1 MQNESQKLN
10 NLRNQN
16 RQMLIE
22 EKDKEIAFKVCQDEL
37 ELLRGRFDKF
47 KNSNSNAQ
55 EQLRQ
60 IEELLETESKNMKVI
75 QDETDRVG
83 STLFR
88 SEQQLHKLQE
98 AEKSL
103 MMECQ
108 ALEYGITKT
117 KASCRSLEKELLRQT
132 EVLYN
137 VDYNIQH
144 AEMRIAT
151 MRGNVDEEEIQRLE
165 DQKKYLDEVH
175 DDKIKAENMMQT
187 QIQRVEE
194 DMRKLTN
201 VYQNS
206 IVEYERVVS

>member
-1 MQNESQKLN
+1 
-10 NLRNQN
+10 
-16 RQMLIE
+16 MLID
-22 EKDKEIAFKVCQDEL
+22 EKDKEIAFKACNDEL

-60 IEELLETESKNMKVI
+60 IEELLETESKNVKVI
-75 QDETDRVG
+75 QDETDRIG

-88 SEQQLHKLQE
+88 SEEQLHKLKD

-103 MMECQ
+103 LMESQ
-108 ALEYGITKT
+108 AIESGISKT
-117 KASCRSLEKELLRQT
+117 KASCKSLEKELLRQT

-137 VDYNIQH
+137 IDYNIQH

-151 MRGNVDEEEIQRLE
+151 IHGTVNEEEVKRLD
-165 DQKKYLDEVH
+165 DQKKMLDDIH
-175 DDKIKAENMMQT
+175 DDKIKAENIMQS

-194 DMRKLTN
+194 DMQKLTI

-206 IVEYERVVS
+206 IVEYERVVSKSDTLEKLLFTVLF